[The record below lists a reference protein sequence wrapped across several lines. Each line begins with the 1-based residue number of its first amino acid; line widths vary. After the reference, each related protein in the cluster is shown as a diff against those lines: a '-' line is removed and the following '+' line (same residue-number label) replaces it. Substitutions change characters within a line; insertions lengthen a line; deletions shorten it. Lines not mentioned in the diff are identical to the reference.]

1 MPPAPT
7 RLQPPGRRVLAAA
20 GLCLAVLALHMAL
33 LGWLPLG
40 AGGPGRVPPGL
51 VEGTNPGLLQVRS
64 RVLAAGATEPAP
76 WEEPATAA
84 ASPPATPATTPP
96 AAAPAPQA
104 PTTPALPAANPPAK
118 AVAAAAPRAAPPP
131 APMEEP
137 AGADGD
143 ALAGATTAFSEGEPQ
158 PLPAGPPPLTYATRL
173 PPPAVLQYTVQREG
187 PGLGAG
193 PAAAVVAAAARQGL
207 QAQLIWRPEP
217 ATATYTLS
225 LGLGAVGTASV
236 GGLDLHGLAPERHVE
251 TRRGRELRA
260 ANFQRQP
267 AAEGGGRITFSGPR
281 IEHPLWPGVQ
291 DRLSWL
297 LQLPAVLAAE
307 PGLGQ
312 PGREVLLLVVGVRGE
327 AAPWVFRVV
336 GSGPLALPAGVVAE
350 ALHLQRTPR
359 HAHDTQVDVWLDPAR
374 HHLPVRWRL
383 QHRADGPAT
392 EFSLLQMALP

>member
-20 GLCLAVLALHMAL
+20 GLALAVLALHVAL

-51 VEGTNPGLLQVRS
+51 VEGPNPGLLQVRP
-64 RVLAAGATEPAP
+64 RLLAAGATEPAP
-76 WEEPATAA
+76 WEEAATAA
-84 ASPPATPATTPP
+84 VTPPEAPAETPPATPAATSPAIPP
-96 AAAPAPQA
+96 KAAPADA
-104 PTTPALPAANPPAK
+104 PAL
-118 AVAAAAPRAAPPP
+118 RAP

-143 ALAGATTAFSEGEPQ
+143 ALAGTAAASSEGEPQ
-158 PLPAGPPPLTYATRL
+158 PLPGGPPPLTYATRL

-187 PGLGAG
+187 PGLGSG

-217 ATATYTLS
+217 DTATYTLS

-291 DRLSWL
+291 DRLSWM